1 MGRSVDVR
9 WLSGFPND
17 LPYQRIRNAYYGL
30 VRVNNAAEVGR
41 PQGTGLRL
49 AAFDRPSVTVR
60 WHDAYTGRLVYAE
73 TVAASGR

>member
-1 MGRSVDVR
+1 MSR
-9 WLSGFPND
+9 
-17 LPYQRIRNAYYGL
+17 
-30 VRVNNAAEVGR
+30 
-41 PQGTGLRL
+41 RL